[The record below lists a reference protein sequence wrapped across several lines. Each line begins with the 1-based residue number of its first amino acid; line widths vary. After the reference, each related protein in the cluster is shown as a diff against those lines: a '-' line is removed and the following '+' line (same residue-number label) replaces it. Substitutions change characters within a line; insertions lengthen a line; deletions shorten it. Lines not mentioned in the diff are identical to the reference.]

1 MAETTTQIVRED
13 PAIEAYR
20 VGLLES
26 AKQLADQPVTLP
38 QYQVQGLTDL
48 QQQAITRGL
57 EGIGSFIPF
66 IETGFGTLESGEQFL
81 SGALPQLATAIQ
93 TTQMAQPGITAAAQ
107 QFANPE
113 AFQQF
118 MDPVTEQVIRAAEAD
133 IQRQGDIERN
143 RLAGQATGA
152 GAFGGSR
159 AAVQEQELQ
168 RNVMDQMARTGAQLR
183 SQGFQQAVDAARQ
196 SALGQLQAAQ
206 AQQGLGLGIGSLAGQ
221 QAQFGQQL
229 GQLGLQQASLGE
241 LQSQL
246 GRADLDTLAQL
257 GGLQQ
262 QNLQAALDAERQS
275 ELQRSFEPFQRLSF
289 LSDIYG
295 KTPSSQQTISVGT
308 SPAVS
313 PFQQIAG
320 LGIAGLSAAAGA
332 NKAGLFG

>member
-1 MAETTTQIVRED
+1 
-13 PAIEAYR
+13 
-20 VGLLES
+20 
-26 AKQLADQPVTLP
+26 
-38 QYQVQGLTDL
+38 
-48 QQQAITRGL
+48 
-57 EGIGSFIPF
+57 
-66 IETGFGTLESGEQFL
+66 
-81 SGALPQLATAIQ
+81 
-93 TTQMAQPGITAAAQ
+93 
-107 QFANPE
+107 
-113 AFQQF
+113 
-118 MDPVTEQVIRAAEAD
+118 
-133 IQRQGDIERN
+133 
-143 RLAGQATGA
+143 
-152 GAFGGSR
+152 
-159 AAVQEQELQ
+159 
-168 RNVMDQMARTGAQLR
+168 
-183 SQGFQQAVDAARQ
+183 
-196 SALGQLQAAQ
+196 
-206 AQQGLGLGIGSLAGQ
+206 LGLGIGSLAGQ

>member
-26 AKQLADQPVTLP
+26 AKQLADQPVSLP

-48 QQQAITRGL
+48 QQQALARG
-57 EGIGSFIPF
+57 EQGIGSFIPF
-66 IETGFGTLESGEQFL
+66 IETGFGTLGTGQQTV
-81 SGALPQLATAIQ
+81 SGALPQLTTATQ
-93 TTQMAQPGITAAAQ
+93 TAQMAQPGITAAAQ
-107 QFANPE
+107 QFASPT

-118 MDPVTEQVIRAAEAD
+118 MDPFTEQVIRTAEAD

-143 RLAGQATGA
+143 RLAGQAVGA
-152 GAFGGSR
+152 GAFGGTR
-159 AAVQEQELQ
+159 AAIQEQELQ
-168 RNVMDQMARTGAQLR
+168 RNLADQMARTGSQLR

-246 GRADLDTLAQL
+246 GRADLDTLSQL

-262 QNLQAALDAERQS
+262 QNLQSALDAERQS

-313 PFQQIAG
+313 PFQQVAG
-320 LGIAGLSAAAGA
+320 LGIAGLSATAGA